1 MKKKSNKNLLFWAIF
16 AAFAVAAVAVEW
28 HQQIAAFSG
37 GLGIAKLF
45 VWAAFFLFVAYSYY
59 CSTQENIFKTIEK
72 MGALHWGRQIG
83 IDLYIGVGL
92 SLVLIYLNEGSIWVL
107 LFWLLP
113 MLLFA
118 NLATLLYVAL
128 NVESLAAHF

>member
-1 MKKKSNKNLLFWAIF
+1 MKKNINKNILSWGIF
-16 AAFAVAAVAVEW
+16 AAFAIAAIAIEW
-28 HQQIAAFSG
+28 HDRITVFSG

-45 VWAAFFLFVAYSYY
+45 VWAAFFLFVGYSYY
-59 CSTQENIFKTIEK
+59 CSTQENIYKTLPKIW
-72 MGALHWGRQIG
+72 ALHWGRQVG
-83 IDLYIGVGL
+83 IDLYIGVAL
-92 SLVLIYLNEGSIWVL
+92 SLVVIYLNEGSLWLL

-128 NVESLAAHF
+128 NIESLAAHF